1 MINFKGRIVTF
12 AWNKMLIWKSLSFQ
26 GLWRHMG
33 PMLVHLL
40 ALLQPLACMMKSLPE
55 SKTFSFLPTSLACHL
70 PWWLQRLAPSMCY
83 CLDVVALHHH
93 MPSWLCRVQLGLVSK
108 TICWPGLQSGMCL
121 GWLWHTWEEMK
132 ATLPPYCTRYGACQ
146 GTAEAKSFL
155 QYHRMSGSCN
165 SPGLLYIAKHCV
177 FWR

>member
-33 PMLVHLL
+33 PILVHLL

-108 TICWPGLQSGMCL
+108 THLLTRSAIWNVLGVTLAHLGGNEGHFAPIPYTLWRLSGYSRGKVL
-121 GWLWHTWEEMK
+121 SSVSQDVRQL
-132 ATLPPYCTRYGACQ
+132 
-146 GTAEAKSFL
+146 
-155 QYHRMSGSCN
+155 
-165 SPGLLYIAKHCV
+165 
-177 FWR
+177 